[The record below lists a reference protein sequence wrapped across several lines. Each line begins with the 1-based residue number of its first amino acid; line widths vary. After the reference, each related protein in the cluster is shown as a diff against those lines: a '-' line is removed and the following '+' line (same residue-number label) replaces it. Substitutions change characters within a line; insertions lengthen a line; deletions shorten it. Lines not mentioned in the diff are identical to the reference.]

1 MQSVPL
7 WCDYINFVQEHDA
20 SISRCSPDGVSKM
33 RQLFERALTAAG
45 LHIIE
50 GNKIWEAYRNFEQA
64 ICLIMGDNENEVNI
78 IGTKY
83 FFWHAHICFR
93 LLFLS

>member
-1 MQSVPL
+1 
-7 WCDYINFVQEHDA
+7 
-20 SISRCSPDGVSKM
+20 M

-64 ICLIMGDNENEVNI
+64 ICLIMGDNENEVYI
-78 IGTKY
+78 IGTK
-83 FFWHAHICFR
+83 
-93 LLFLS
+93 